1 MAKLREKR
9 KVSSVGRRQQENGQ
23 SNNEQ
28 DSDHGSELVNPFKS
42 KSFNKTL
49 EDAKKLKIPKML
61 FSEFIFETDLTII
74 FSSANVG
81 KTMLAVQIADSI
93 SRGTSIN
100 GFVNESKAQ
109 PVIYLDFEL
118 SEKQFEGR
126 YSEKDINKE
135 NWFNHY
141 DFSDN
146 IHRVVFNRKFK
157 NPLTVES
164 IVEGVKIET
173 ENHKSKIVFIDNIS
187 WIISTGLEHSKDAGR
202 LMKKLIDL
210 KSDKN
215 LTLIILAH
223 TPKKYKW
230 SPVTLIDLAGSAQLG
245 NFADSVFAI
254 NYSKEDNSHR
264 YIKQVKCRFTELKY
278 HSSNVI
284 PVRLTHIQPNFIGIE
299 ILEKD
304 NENILETNHIQRKK
318 ELETVVYTK
327 EEKERLYKLVL
338 NYVRQDPEVS
348 YRQLADELDIGK
360 DMAGRLKE
368 RAEIELSSNDRQTD
382 KKK

>member
-1 MAKLREKR
+1 MI
-9 KVSSVGRRQQENGQ
+9 
-23 SNNEQ
+23 
-28 DSDHGSELVNPFKS
+28 D
-42 KSFNKTL
+42 
-49 EDAKKLKIPKML
+49 
-61 FSEFIFETDLTII
+61 
-74 FSSANVG
+74 
-81 KTMLAVQIADSI
+81 
-93 SRGTSIN
+93 
-100 GFVNESKAQ
+100 
-109 PVIYLDFEL
+109 LDFEL